1 MVKLADGKMS
11 IEKQKTSLY
20 LICKMVR
27 LSKMMENRP
36 SFVKDELN
44 MNSVPNTEK
53 IQILKRTAANLNYV
67 T

>member
-1 MVKLADGKMS
+1 MS
-11 IEKQKTSLY
+11 IEKQKTLY
-20 LICKMVR
+20 LICNMVR

-36 SFVKDELN
+36 TFVKDELN
-44 MNSVPNTEK
+44 MNSIPNTEK

>member
-1 MVKLADGKMS
+1 MS

-20 LICKMVR
+20 LICNMVR

-36 SFVKDELN
+36 TFVKDELN
-44 MNSVPNTEK
+44 MNSIPNTEK

>member
-1 MVKLADGKMS
+1 MS
-11 IEKQKTSLY
+11 IEKQRTSLY
-20 LICKMVR
+20 LICNMVR

-36 SFVKDELN
+36 TFVKDELN
-44 MNSVPNTEK
+44 MNSIPNTEK

>member
-1 MVKLADGKMS
+1 MS